1 MKTPGAEAAAQVER
15 TGSSIA
21 RAARA
26 RHCGGIRHGDG
37 GRGSQ
42 RKDFS
47 PDQDRVARRHHD
59 FAREQNRRRVQRNGC
74 MIEEPYRWVEAI
86 ANRREYIER
95 QLAPGSPIA
104 ALGYREGIL
113 FVTLGQTRQKL
124 FEIYDRIAMGAI
136 GHPGDIERL
145 RMAAIE
151 LASTEGFTRS
161 AADVSL
167 RRLAHYSLSPVMK
180 SAFEQVYG
188 APYLARMIFAE
199 VGARPEDDL
208 FLRVEY
214 DGEIVSNGATYA
226 RARQDFGVLSGTRQS
241 VELME
246 AFLKSE
252 HKTDASF
259 ETAVNSALD
268 AWSVGHMLLQAS
280 ETKELPARDAIAQHR
295 QEQLAIAAIEAAVLE
310 RDGSAAIRYR
320 SLPDKELRS
329 IITQ

>member
-1 MKTPGAEAAAQVER
+1 MEKKLDCKVWIDA
-15 TGSSIA
+15 TGSSSV
-21 RAARA
+21 RSEE
-26 RHCGGIRHGDG
+26 HT
-37 GRGSQ
+37 SELQ
-42 RKDFS
+42 S
-47 PDQDRVARRHHD
+47 PCNLV
-59 FAREQNRRRVQRNGC
+59 C
-74 MIEEPYRWVEAI
+74 
-86 ANRREYIER
+86 
-95 QLAPGSPIA
+95 
-104 ALGYREGIL
+104 
-113 FVTLGQTRQKL
+113 
-124 FEIYDRIAMGAI
+124 
-136 GHPGDIERL
+136 RL
-145 RMAAIE
+145 LLE
-151 LASTEGFTRS
+151 KKN
-161 AADVSL
+161 
-167 RRLAHYSLSPVMK
+167 YSLSPVMK

-188 APYLARMIFAE
+188 APYLARMLFAE

-214 DGEIVSNGATYA
+214 DGEIASNGATYA
-226 RARQDFGVLSGTRQS
+226 RARQDFAVLSGTRRS